1 MLARKI
7 ARFFL
12 KKKLGFSSRRKKTE
26 QFNFDAVKSVGIVFS
41 ADTPAQVEQIRKYI
55 EALNAKGKQVRAICF
70 YQTKQLPPLTN
81 LNSII
86 DFVLP
91 KEVNFMGIPSAS
103 FVNGFIQNEF
113 DLLIDINMHD
123 LFSVEYVSTMSRA
136 FFKVG
141 NYSKN
146 NESIFDVMIKI
157 DKNKNINY
165 FIEQI
170 DTYLKMI
177 NKSAKRK

>member
-1 MLARKI
+1 MFAKNI

-12 KKKLGFSSRRKKTE
+12 KKKMAFSSKRKKTE
-26 QFNFDAVKSVGIVFS
+26 LFNFDAVKSVGIVFS
-41 ADTPAQVEQIRKYI
+41 ADNATQIEEIRKYM
-55 EALNAKGKQVRAICF
+55 EGLHNKGKQLRAICF
-70 YQTKQLPPLTN
+70 YKEKELPALTSSN
-81 LNSII
+81 LII
-86 DFVLP
+86 DIVLP
-91 KEVNFMGIPSAS
+91 KEVNFMGVPTAS

-113 DLLIDINMHD
+113 DLLIDLNINEV
-123 LFSVEYVSTMSRA
+123 FPVEYVSAMSRA
-136 FFKVG
+136 SFKVG

-146 NESIFDVMIKI
+146 NEAIFDVMIKI
-157 DKNKNINY
+157 DQNKSVGY